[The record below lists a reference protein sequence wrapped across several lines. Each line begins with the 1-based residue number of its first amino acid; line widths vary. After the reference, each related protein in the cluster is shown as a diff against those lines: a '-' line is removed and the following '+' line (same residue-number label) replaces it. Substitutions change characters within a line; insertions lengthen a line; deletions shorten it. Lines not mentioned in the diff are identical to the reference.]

1 MPIESVKIIISLLTK
16 WSKAKVDKV
25 DKKYYYN
32 FDLSLFDDLKV
43 INKPLFEGDV
53 NFYGKKYKN
62 GLHPNNLGYQV
73 IAQTLKKFIDAVHS
87 K

>member
-1 MPIESVKIIISLLTK
+1 MCNAFEACTSKNKIIPI
-16 WSKAKVDKV
+16 DKV

-62 GLHPNNLGYQV
+62 
-73 IAQTLKKFIDAVHS
+73 
-87 K
+87 